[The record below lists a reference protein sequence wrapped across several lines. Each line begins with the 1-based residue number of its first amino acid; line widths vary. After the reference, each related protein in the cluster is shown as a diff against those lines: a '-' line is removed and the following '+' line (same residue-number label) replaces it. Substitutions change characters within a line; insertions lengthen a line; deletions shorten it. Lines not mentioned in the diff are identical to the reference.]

1 MTYHYKLITDGKLL
15 EEENKSIRNG
25 IINFNAPYIGSKPD
39 RFSISVRDNNDTV
52 IGGAIVYAHQSSVY
66 VDVLWVDEKHR
77 GKGLGQK
84 LLLTVEEEALK
95 RNIKQSTLDTF
106 SFQAEG
112 FYLKQGYTKI
122 GVINDY
128 IEGFD
133 RIYLRKSLG

>member
-1 MTYHYKLITDGKLL
+1 MTYYYKLITDEKLL
-15 EEENKSIRNG
+15 DEEKKSIRNG
-25 IINFNAPYIGSKPD
+25 IINFNTPYIGSKPD
-39 RFSISVRDNNDTV
+39 RFSISVRDNSDTV
-52 IGGAIVYAHQSSVY
+52 IGGTIVYAHQSSMY

-77 GKGLGQK
+77 GKGLGKK
-84 LLLTVEEEALK
+84 LLLAVEDEALK

-106 SFQAEG
+106 SFQAEE

-133 RIYLRKSLG
+133 RIYLRKNLG